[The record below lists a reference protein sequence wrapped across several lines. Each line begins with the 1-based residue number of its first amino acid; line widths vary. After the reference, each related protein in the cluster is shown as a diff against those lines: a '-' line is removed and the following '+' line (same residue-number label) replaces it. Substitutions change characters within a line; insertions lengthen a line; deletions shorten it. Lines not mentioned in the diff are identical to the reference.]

1 MKKKISLVLMCVCL
15 LSNMVLAGKP
25 KMMSDPKMTKE
36 ERDRLIQSLLDS
48 RKELMES
55 IEKLTDEQWNFRP
68 APFKWTVG
76 ETAEH
81 IALAE
86 GLLFA
91 QVERALASPE
101 NPEWEAKTADKL
113 RIIEGPMANRMGKA
127 QAPEPIQPLKRN
139 MSRADIMK
147 LLKESREKS
156 LKFAKETSADM
167 KSHTT
172 EHPFPIFGTL
182 NAYQWFIYIPMHNL
196 RHNKQIAEIK
206 ANANFPK

>member
-1 MKKKISLVLMCVCL
+1 MKKISAVLICL
-15 LSNMVLAGKP
+15 FLSSTFALGENPNAL
-25 KMMSDPKMTKE
+25 SDPKMTKE
-36 ERDRLIQSLLDS
+36 EREYAVKALLDAE
-48 RKELMES
+48 KETLGA
-55 IEKLTDEQWNFRP
+55 IENLTDAQWNFRP

-86 GLLFA
+86 GLLFQA
-91 QVERALASPE
+91 MERALAAPV
-101 NPEWEAKTADKL
+101 NPDWETKTANKMQIL
-113 RIIEGPMANRMGKA
+113 EGPLAKRQGRA

-139 MSRADIMK
+139 MARTDIMK
-147 LLKESREKS
+147 LLKENRAKS
-156 LKFAKETSADM
+156 LKFIRETDADM

-182 NAYQWFIYIPMHNL
+182 NAYQWLLYIPMHSL

-206 ANANFPK
+206 ANPNFPK